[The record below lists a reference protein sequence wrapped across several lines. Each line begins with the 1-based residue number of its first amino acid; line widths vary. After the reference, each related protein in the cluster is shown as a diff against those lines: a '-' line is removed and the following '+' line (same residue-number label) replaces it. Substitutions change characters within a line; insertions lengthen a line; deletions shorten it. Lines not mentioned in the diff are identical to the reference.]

1 MLLDCSEQ
9 REKRYFMGYP
19 REVVAE
25 FVRSKKRI
33 AEIENYEKHY
43 KNFDSAY
50 IELRRYAKQYGVRC
64 VKKKGRLFL
73 VVEDLYQRGKGK

>member
-1 MLLDCSEQ
+1 MKLDCSEQ

-19 REVVAE
+19 KEVVTE
-25 FVRSKKRI
+25 FVRSKKQI
-33 AEIENYEKHY
+33 AEVENYEKHY

-73 VVEDLYQRGKGK
+73 MRNNLYNVEKGK